1 MSNQN
6 TPRKGKKIVIPGSSS
21 AAPQGSPM
29 GTKAEAPG
37 TSQQMSALA
46 EIARV
51 QQQNQISNQG
61 QMQGQQFDFSKVHL
75 HLGIPCYGG
84 MVSEPTMTSFL
95 RFILMAQQYGLNW
108 SLDTMVNESL
118 VTRARNNLMAKMM
131 TNDKATHFMFIDAD
145 IRFQPES
152 IFQMIAHD
160 KDVIGGLYPKKALP
174 INYVTVQGDIYT
186 VDTMG
191 TGFLLFKRHV
201 YEKLIAA
208 HPESKYVDDIG
219 LGKQFEPMMY
229 AIFDCVIDERG
240 HYLSEDWTFCR
251 RWQAIGGEIWA
262 HSKTLL
268 NHVGHYEFAA
278 KVVLSFLDCFC
289 PLGTGPDLAEQA
301 PSHDRAL
308 YGWRRDRLGG
318 QKLGP
323 AVLQDLGGACGGGE
337 PPRSCNDH
345 RSRLGGQGTC

>member
-6 TPRKGKKIVIPGSSS
+6 NPRKGKKIVIPGSTAAQQEAAAAVG
-21 AAPQGSPM
+21 AAPATAPAVEGGP
-29 GTKAEAPG
+29 PG
-37 TSQQMSALA
+37 TSQQRAVLD

-51 QQQNQISNQG
+51 QQTQQQAG
-61 QMQGQQFDFSKVHL
+61 PGQQFDFSKVHL
-75 HLGIPCYGG
+75 HIGIPCYGG

-95 RFILMAQQYGLNW
+95 RFVLMASQLKLNW

-118 VTRARNNLMAKMM
+118 ITRGRNNLMAKMM
-131 TNDKATHFMFIDAD
+131 SNTQATHFMFIDAD

-174 INYVTVQGDIYT
+174 INYVINLNPTVTAHGDIYT

-191 TGFLLFKRHV
+191 AGFLLFKRHV

-208 HPESKYVDDIG
+208 HPASKYVDDIG
-219 LGKQFEPMMY
+219 LGKQYEPMMY

-251 RWQAIGGEIWA
+251 RWQELGGEIWA

-268 NHVGHYEFAA
+268 NHVGHYEFAGD
-278 KVVLSFLDCFC
+278 LSKLDI
-289 PLGTGPDLAEQA
+289 TKMAA
-301 PSHDRAL
+301 P
-308 YGWRRDRLGG
+308 
-318 QKLGP
+318 Q
-323 AVLQDLGGACGGGE
+323 
-337 PPRSCNDH
+337 
-345 RSRLGGQGTC
+345 

>member
-1 MSNQN
+1 
-6 TPRKGKKIVIPGSSS
+6 V
-21 AAPQGSPM
+21 
-29 GTKAEAPG
+29 
-37 TSQQMSALA
+37 LD

-51 QQQNQISNQG
+51 QQTQQTG
-61 QMQGQQFDFSKVHL
+61 PGQQFDFSQVHL
-75 HLGIPCYGG
+75 HIGIPCYGG

-95 RFILMAQQYGLNW
+95 RFVLMASQMKLNW

-131 TNDKATHFMFIDAD
+131 TNNQATHFMFIDAD

-174 INYVTVQGDIYT
+174 INYVINLKPTVTVQGDIYT

-201 YEKLIAA
+201 YEKLIVA
-208 HPESKYVDDIG
+208 HPECKYVDDIG
-219 LGKQFEPMMY
+219 LGKQYEPMMY
-229 AIFDCVIDERG
+229 SIFDTIIDEKG

-268 NHVGHYEFAA
+268 NHVGHYEFAGDIS
-278 KVVLSFLDCFC
+278 KLDI
-289 PLGTGPDLAEQA
+289 TKMAA
-301 PSHDRAL
+301 P
-308 YGWRRDRLGG
+308 
-318 QKLGP
+318 Q
-323 AVLQDLGGACGGGE
+323 
-337 PPRSCNDH
+337 
-345 RSRLGGQGTC
+345 

>member
-6 TPRKGKKIVIPGSSS
+6 NPRKGKKIVIPGSPAAQQQTAEAVGA
-21 AAPQGSPM
+21 AAPVAP
-29 GTKAEAPG
+29 AVEAGPPG
-37 TSQQMSALA
+37 TSQQRAVLD

-51 QQQNQISNQG
+51 QQTQQVGSG
-61 QMQGQQFDFSKVHL
+61 GQQFDFSKVHL
-75 HLGIPCYGG
+75 HIGIPCYGG

-95 RFILMAQQYGLNW
+95 RFVLMASQMKLNW

-131 TNDKATHFMFIDAD
+131 TNNQATHFMFIDAD

-174 INYVTVQGDIYT
+174 INYVINLKPTVTVQGDIYT

-208 HPESKYVDDIG
+208 HPETKYVDDIG
-219 LGKQFEPMMY
+219 LGKQYEPMMY
-229 AIFDCVIDERG
+229 SIFDTIIDEKG

-268 NHVGHYEFAA
+268 NHVGHYEFAGDIS
-278 KVVLSFLDCFC
+278 KLDI
-289 PLGTGPDLAEQA
+289 TKMAA
-301 PSHDRAL
+301 P
-308 YGWRRDRLGG
+308 
-318 QKLGP
+318 Q
-323 AVLQDLGGACGGGE
+323 
-337 PPRSCNDH
+337 
-345 RSRLGGQGTC
+345 